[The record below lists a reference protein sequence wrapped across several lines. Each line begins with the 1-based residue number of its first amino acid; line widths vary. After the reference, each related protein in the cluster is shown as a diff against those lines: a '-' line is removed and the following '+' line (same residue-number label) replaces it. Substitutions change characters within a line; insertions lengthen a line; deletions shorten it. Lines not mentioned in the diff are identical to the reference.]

1 MALNNEAYVRLCNY
15 DPTAPEGDPECTQLL
30 IPVAALNAPS
40 FDLEQLNAMFSAG
53 ISLFTVI
60 FIIYMCKK
68 AIEQ

>member
-1 MALNNEAYVRLCNY
+1 
-15 DPTAPEGDPECTQLL
+15 
-30 IPVAALNAPS
+30 VAALNAPS

-53 ISLFTVI
+53 IELFAVI